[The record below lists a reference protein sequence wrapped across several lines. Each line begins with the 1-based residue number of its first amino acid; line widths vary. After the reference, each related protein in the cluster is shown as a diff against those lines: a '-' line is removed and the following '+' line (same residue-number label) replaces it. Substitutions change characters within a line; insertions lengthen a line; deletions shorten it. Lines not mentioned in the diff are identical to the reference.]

1 MEAESILSLSKCD
14 VSSLEQQWIKLKPAY
29 RGMFISITYED
40 DFTTVSPSSIG
51 KRKKEDRLTHLRPRF
66 NTSSNH
72 QQWALSKK
80 TGQVWNIA
88 SELCLVAY
96 SKNQKK
102 SAANLKV
109 GIETCLEEPT
119 GSQKWHFVRFKD
131 ENNVDLC
138 FSD

>member
-102 SAANLKV
+102 ICSK
-109 GIETCLEEPT
+109 
-119 GSQKWHFVRFKD
+119 FKSG
-131 ENNVDLC
+131 NRDL
-138 FSD
+138 S